1 MHAARLELGWAL
13 DLGMHDDLQSL
24 ENALGVWLRHAGGRQ
39 PGRKAAEADRDEHQ
53 GEAQAGKTPQRS
65 SLFVCLR

>member
-1 MHAARLELGWAL
+1 
-13 DLGMHDDLQSL
+13 MHDDLQSL